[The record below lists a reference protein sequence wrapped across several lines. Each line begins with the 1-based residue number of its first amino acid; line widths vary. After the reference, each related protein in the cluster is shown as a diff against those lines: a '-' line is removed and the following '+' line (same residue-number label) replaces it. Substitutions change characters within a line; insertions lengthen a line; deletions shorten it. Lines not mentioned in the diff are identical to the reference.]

1 MWSFE
6 TNPTNLTPRNCD
18 NSRQPAEAHEC
29 QAWATIITLAS
40 FIHLRLT
47 MRNPQ
52 ACRRSLR
59 LGVAAGS
66 PNKSRI
72 FSRVFVCL
80 VGWREMCLD
89 KICWEDCLGG
99 KTSARR
105 GCVFAKGL
113 RTCFILL
120 DKGLRSQLIH
130 ATDYTRYMYK
140 GTPIMHIRVG
150 VFSHPPCCLV
160 HTGGVL
166 GSKES
171 FPTTAPYQLVLS
183 MLPSMIYRFQ
193 TV

>member
-1 MWSFE
+1 MKTWHAE
-6 TNPTNLTPRNCD
+6 NPKHFKIGKY
-18 NSRQPAEAHEC
+18 SGVASHEC
-29 QAWATIITLAS
+29 LFSSYLFSKLGNPWLIEHQLGAS
-40 FIHLRLT
+40 GKLRGWT
-47 MRNPQ
+47 WSHDDFCQ
-52 ACRRSLR
+52 SLIFFQSPIQR
-59 LGVAAGS
+59 TGS
-66 PNKSRI
+66 LVHHGPFHGWCSM
-72 FSRVFVCL
+72 VF
-80 VGWREMCLD
+80 
-89 KICWEDCLGG
+89 
-99 KTSARR
+99 R
-105 GCVFAKGL
+105 GFLQNDPSAKGL